1 MIACDICGSTE
12 RVQHVNIYID
22 RQRADSKDLCGMCL
36 FELSKM
42 MTGQKE
48 RKGGF
53 LGFWLDRK
61 KVG

>member
-1 MIACDICGSTE
+1 M
-12 RVQHVNIYID
+12 QHVNIYID